1 MITRV
6 SLSELVTIRGGG
18 TPDRQNPDYW
28 DGDIPWASVKDLK
41 DIRLENTQEFITE
54 KGVKNSAT
62 NIIPTGT
69 IVVATRM
76 AVGKACITGL
86 PVAINQDLKAL
97 FCSPELS
104 PQYLLWFLLSVS
116 KKLEVQ
122 ASGATVKGIKI
133 DALNQLKIPLPPLE
147 GQRRIAAILDKAD
160 AVRRK
165 RQQAIALTEE
175 LLRSAFL
182 EMFGNPIIN
191 PRGWEEVELGGLL
204 TFLTSGSRGWAK
216 FYAPEGRLFLRIQNV
231 RDGKLLLD
239 DIAYVSPP
247 DSAEA
252 RRTRVKEG
260 DVLVS
265 ITADL
270 GRTAV
275 IPKGFKPAHIN
286 QHLALL
292 RLKRERISPVYLAAF
307 LASISGQLQFARLN
321 REGVKAGLNFDDIR
335 GLHILLPPLETQLK
349 YEKFFIRQTDALNQ
363 YKQGCNA
370 AQSLFNSLLQRA
382 FCGEL

>member
-1 MITRV
+1 MRLGNLCEIVRGSSPRPKGDARFYGGSVPRLMVADVTRDGKYV
-6 SLSELVTIRGGG
+6 TPRIDSL
-18 TPDRQNPDYW
+18 
-28 DGDIPWASVKDLK
+28 
-41 DIRLENTQEFITE
+41 TQEGAALSRPMQ
-54 KGVKNSAT
+54 KGDLVIAVSGNPGLSAILEIDACIHDGFVGLRNLNKARTSVDYLYRYLMFFKEQINSK
-62 NIIPTGT
+62 
-69 IVVATRM
+69 
-76 AVGKACITGL
+76 AVG
-86 PVAINQDLKAL
+86 AIFKNLTTHQIAD
-97 FCSPELS
+97 
-104 PQYLLWFLLSVS
+104 
-116 KKLEVQ
+116 
-122 ASGATVKGIKI
+122 I
-133 DALNQLKIPLPPLE
+133 KIPLPPLE
-147 GQRRIAAILDKAD
+147 EQRRIAAILDKAD

-165 RQQAIALTEE
+165 RQSAIALTEE

-182 EMFGNPIIN
+182 EMFGDPIIN
-191 PRGWEEVELGGLL
+191 PRGWEEVELGDLL

-216 FYAPEGRLFLRIQNV
+216 FYAPEGKLFLRIQNV

-252 RRTRVKEG
+252 SRTLVKEG

-275 IPKGFKPAHIN
+275 IPKEFKPAHIN

-292 RLKRERISPVYLAAF
+292 RLKRECISPVYLAAF

-335 GLHILLPPLETQLK
+335 GLHILLPPLETQME
-349 YEKFFIRQTDALNQ
+349 YEKFFIHQTDTLNQ
-363 YKQGCNA
+363 YKQGCDA
-370 AQSLFNSLLQRA
+370 AQSLFNSLLQKA
-382 FCGEL
+382 FRGEL